1 MIKRAGGSNSTK
13 IVLLTVMTFAFLFVT
28 LLYITEIRLYGASKT
43 SLWHLHEAR
52 QSLHQLMCNGTKTE
66 INEKTQVINRLNPDA
81 KDLLVEAVNEANLNR
96 ETIEKHL
103 HKDWFLSPS
112 SLPYNLLGTPD
123 DKRYFAQEK

>member
-1 MIKRAGGSNSTK
+1 
-13 IVLLTVMTFAFLFVT
+13 MTFAFLFVT

-43 SLWHLHEAR
+43 SLWHLPEAR

-81 KDLLVEAVNEANLNR
+81 KDLLVEAVNEFNLNR
-96 ETIEKHL
+96 ETTEKHL

-123 DKRYFAQEK
+123 DKRYFA